1 MTSIF
6 ISHSS
11 ADNMAAADMKAWLEA
26 QGHASLFLDF
36 DPEAG
41 IKGGAG
47 WEQTLYQNL
56 RQSQAV
62 IALLTPNWLASKWC
76 FAELVQARERGKAIF
91 PVKVQACD
99 ASGIFSDIQ
108 HIDLTAQPEE
118 GYKRL
123 RIGLLERGLD
133 PLDVFDWDPRRPPY
147 PGLLAFEEQDAAIF
161 FGRGEDILKT
171 LETLDALR
179 RQGSEAARFV
189 LLLGASGSGKSSLAR
204 AGVIPR
210 LRKKPAEW
218 LATPPFRPQVEPLDE
233 LAVALAASFD
243 AQGTPR
249 DWRTIRTELHTAA
262 AQIPPD
268 GQALL
273 GFARDLAIAAKR
285 QEATVLLTIDQAEE
299 LFGYTPAEAATRF
312 LRLLRAGLEIGDR
325 RLMAIATLR
334 SDFLGDFQNHPALQ
348 DNDYPHHFRY
358 RAVPI
363 DPMPLRSFPEII
375 RGPARLAGLQLA
387 DGLVEAMVS
396 DTGTRDALPLLA
408 FTLRRLY
415 ERSGG
420 SGRLALDEYERL
432 GRLEGAVREEA
443 ERIIAETKPAP
454 DELDALHAA
463 FVPTMVRINAEG
475 AYSRRRA
482 LVDDLPRRVL
492 ALLRRFIDARLLVTD
507 RDSQGRETSEVAHEA
522 LLRTWPQL
530 SNWLME
536 DRDKLRTLESLQRA
550 AEEWDQG
557 GRRGDLLV
565 HREGRLS
572 DAEALLTNSRFT
584 MPEASV
590 ERAYLNACSA
600 AQRAR
605 DAAEKEEQERRIR
618 DAERIAAEQ
627 TKAAEAQRRAAR
639 ISRMFTFVALGLL
652 SVATVAAVVATWQY
666 REATAA
672 NKRVG
677 EVQQLARH
685 TSDIGTNPQ
694 RSLLLSVQAASLS
707 KDSPDGTL
715 LAIDGLRHQLRATG
729 GRPLGGHGKSSRV
742 AAFSLDRHWLATGS
756 DDGAIRLWD
765 LNTVDPTS
773 RSFLLDGHKGAVH
786 GLAFSPDGRW
796 LVSGAA
802 DGSVRLWRLTAEGA
816 KAGPIFGGGQYGAIH
831 AVAISPNG
839 EWLVIGTQSGNICIW
854 KMSVEGPLETPCDA
868 WKDEVPVM
876 NVVFSPKGRWLA
888 TSCTGGCKAFGA
900 PVRLWDLSAGFP
912 DQEPRRL
919 SHATELHED
928 SLLAIAFN
936 GDETRLAVAYGYAV
950 EVWDLTQENPP
961 QVVVG
966 RYGGSGGWIGTVGLS
981 PDNRW
986 LAIGSGSGAAVML
999 WDLTGTRKEPVAL
1012 KGHSAAVNS
1021 VVFSDDGRWLATG
1034 GQDATARL
1042 WDLAD
1047 LTIPST
1053 ILRGQ
1058 ELPVKHVMFSP
1069 GAEPRHLVT
1078 LGEDASARLWSIPD
1092 AIADPLVL
1100 RGKVKPSIV
1109 GMAVSPDGNWIA
1121 ASSQEDKK
1129 LVLWSTRDPRQP
1141 ARELPLP
1148 GASHAIAFSP
1158 DGRWLA
1164 AKSQDQGVI
1173 SLWRLTELSRKPL
1186 VLVEQQW
1193 GDVRTLV
1200 FSPDS
1205 RWLVSGTWQGG
1216 IVNIWDVS
1224 TDSPSLEPRHRCSQG
1239 EPVRE
1244 PAFSADGRYLAT
1256 AAHGT
1261 NARIWDLASPNPCA
1275 SPRLLPHGD
1284 VVYQVVFSPDSRWA
1298 ATASMDTKGRLW
1310 DLSAGPEPK
1319 LVSVLAFSDRVLEA
1333 TFSPDGH
1340 WVAFGSWDRTLKLL
1354 DLTKSGTSKPI
1365 ELTGHAGR
1373 ILSASFSP
1381 DSKWLAA
1388 GGEDRT
1394 TRLWDP
1400 TNPSAAPVVLR
1411 GHEATVAH
1419 IGFTKDSRWV
1429 ITGAYDGTVRLWRLT
1444 LPDLVGIACQTAGRD
1459 LTPEEA
1465 EAFLGERARRSCTD
1479 RQAMQP
1485 LSAK

>member
-11 ADNMAAADMKAWLEA
+11 ADNIAAAEMKAWLEA

-47 WEQTLYQNL
+47 WEQTLYQKL
-56 RQSQAV
+56 RQCQAV
-62 IALLTPNWLASKWC
+62 IALLTPGWLASKWC

-91 PVKVQACD
+91 PVKVQPCD
-99 ASGIFSDIQ
+99 TSGIFSDIQ
-108 HIDLTAQPEE
+108 HLDLTHAPEE
-118 GYKRL
+118 GYRRL
-123 RIGLLERGLD
+123 RAGLLERGLD

-147 PGLLAFEEQDAAIF
+147 PGLLAFEEPDAAIF

-179 RQGSEAARFV
+179 RQGSDAARFV

-218 LATPPFRPQVEPLDE
+218 LPTPPFRPQVEPLDE
-233 LAVALAASFD
+233 LAIALAASFD
-243 AQGTPR
+243 GQGAPR
-249 DWRTIRTELHTAA
+249 DWKAIRGELQQAA
-262 AQIPPD
+262 TQTPPD
-268 GQALL
+268 GQVLL
-273 GFARDLAIAAKR
+273 AVARDLAVAARR
-285 QEATVLLTIDQAEE
+285 QEATVLLTVDQAEE

-312 LRLLRAGLEIGDR
+312 LRLLRAALELGDR
-325 RLMAIATLR
+325 RLMVVATLR

-348 DNDYPHHFRY
+348 DHDYPHHFHY

-420 SGRLALDEYERL
+420 SGQLALDQYERL

-443 ERIIAETKPAP
+443 ERIIVEANPAP

-482 LVDDLPRRVL
+482 LLDDLPRRVL

-507 RDSQGRETSEVAHEA
+507 RDAQGRETSEVAHEA

-530 SNWLME
+530 STWLME
-536 DRDKLRTLESLQRA
+536 DRDKLRLLEGLQRA
-550 AEEWDQG
+550 AEEWNQG
-557 GRRGDLLV
+557 GRADDLLV
-565 HREGRLS
+565 HRDGRLS
-572 DAEALLTNSRFT
+572 DAEALLGNPRFT
-584 MPEASV
+584 LPEASV
-590 ERAYLNACSA
+590 ERAYLDACNV
-600 AQRAR
+600 AQHAR
-605 DAAEKEEQERRIR
+605 EAAERAEQERRIR

-627 TKAAEAQRRAAR
+627 TKAAQAQKRAAR
-639 ISRMFTFVALGLL
+639 ISRMFTFVALGLFL
-652 SVATVAAVVATWQY
+652 VTAVAAVMATWQY

-685 TSDIGTNPQ
+685 TSDIGTNAP

-707 KDSPDGTL
+707 MDGRDGTL
-715 LAIDGLRHQLRATG
+715 LGIDGLRRQLRVIG
-729 GRPLGGHGKSSRV
+729 GRPLGGHEKSARV
-742 AAFSLDRHWLATGS
+742 AAFSKDRRWLATGS

-765 LNTVDPTS
+765 LDSVNPAS
-773 RSFLLDGHKGAVH
+773 RSILLGGHGGAIH
-786 GLAFSPDGRW
+786 GLAFSPDGQW

-802 DGSVRLWRLTAEGA
+802 DGAIRLWRRTADGA
-816 KAGPIFGGGQYGAIH
+816 KPGPSYGGGQYGAIR
-831 AVAISPNG
+831 AVAISPDG
-839 EWLVIGTQSGNICIW
+839 AWLAAGTQSGKLCIW
-854 KMSVEGPLETPCDA
+854 KMTGEGPVEAPCET
-868 WKDEVPVM
+868 WTDELPVM
-876 NVVFSPKGRWLA
+876 HVVFSPKGRWLA
-888 TSCTGGCKAFGA
+888 TSCTGGCKDFGA

-919 SHATELHED
+919 THATQLDED
-928 SLLAIAFN
+928 SLLAFAFN
-936 GDETRLAVAYGYAV
+936 ADETRLAVAYGYAV
-950 EVWDLTQENPP
+950 EVWDLTQQNPP
-961 QVVVG
+961 QHVVG
-966 RYGGSGGWIGTVGLS
+966 RYAGSGGWVGAVGLS
-981 PDNRW
+981 PDNKW
-986 LAIGSGSGAAVML
+986 LAVGSGSGAAVML
-999 WDLTGTRKEPVAL
+999 WDLTGARKDPVAL
-1012 KGHSAAVNS
+1012 KGHRAAVNA

-1034 GQDATARL
+1034 GQDATVRL
-1042 WDLAD
+1042 WDLD
-1047 LTIPST
+1047 EPTIPST
-1053 ILRGQ
+1053 VLRGQ
-1058 ELPVKHVMFSP
+1058 ELPVRQVLFSP

-1078 LGEDASARLWSIPD
+1078 LGDDVNARLWTVPD
-1092 AIADPLVL
+1092 PVADPLVL
-1100 RGKVKPSIV
+1100 RARVKPAII

-1121 ASSQEDKK
+1121 TSSQEDKK
-1129 LVLWSTRDPRQP
+1129 LVLWSARDPRQP

-1164 AKSQDQGVI
+1164 AKSQDQHVI
-1173 SLWRLTELSRKPL
+1173 SLWHMKDLSRLPL
-1186 VLVEQQW
+1186 ELFEQRW
-1193 GDVRTLV
+1193 GDVRTLA
-1200 FSPDS
+1200 FSPDN
-1205 RWLVSGTWQGG
+1205 RWLVSGTWEGG
-1216 IVNIWDVS
+1216 MVNLWDVS
-1224 TDSPSLEPRHRCSQG
+1224 GDSPSLEPRHRCIQG
-1239 EPVRE
+1239 DPVRE

-1256 AAHGT
+1256 AAHGL
-1261 NARIWDLASPNPCA
+1261 NARIWDLRASNPCA
-1275 SPRLLPHGD
+1275 NPRLLAHGD
-1284 VVYQVVFSPDSRWA
+1284 VVYQVVFSPDARWA

-1310 DLSAGPEPK
+1310 DLGAGAEPK
-1319 LVSVLAFSDRVLEA
+1319 LVAELAFSDRVLEA
-1333 TFSPDGH
+1333 AFSPDGR
-1340 WVAFGSWDRTLKLL
+1340 WVAFGSWDTTVKLL
-1354 DLTKSGTSKPI
+1354 DLAQAGTRKPI
-1365 ELTGHAGR
+1365 ELTGNTGR

-1394 TRLWDP
+1394 VRLWDP
-1400 TNPSAAPVVLR
+1400 TNPGAAPVVLR

-1419 IGFTKDSRWV
+1419 IGFTRDSRWI

-1444 LPDLVGIACQTAGRD
+1444 LADLQDIACQTAGRS
-1459 LTPEEA
+1459 LTTEEA
-1465 EAFLGERARRSCTD
+1465 NAFLADPAHRPCSGKDMQQLNAR
-1479 RQAMQP
+1479 Q
-1485 LSAK
+1485 